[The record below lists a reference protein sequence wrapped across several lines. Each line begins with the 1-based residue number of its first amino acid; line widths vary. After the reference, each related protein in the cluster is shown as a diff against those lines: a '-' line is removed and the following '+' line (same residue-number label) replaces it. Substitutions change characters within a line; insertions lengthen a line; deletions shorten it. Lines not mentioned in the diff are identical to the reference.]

1 MADWPARGAVPTIST
16 GTGTAEVGLGIHDRR
31 DGRGATCHEPARS
44 RPAATDPRYR
54 WEAVRASARHP
65 LAILPHPQPASVA
78 HTTQFPGRSC
88 ASVRHTD
95 ASYPGGRREPKDGW
109 ARPGQTSLSAASAR
123 GRAASSRISPPGIPG
138 RRHEPLRAVPVVV
151 AAHEQGTDN
160 RRHCPGP
167 AGRGSDRIA
176 PTP

>member
-54 WEAVRASARHP
+54 GRLCGVGATSLGNSASSPTRVGGAHDAVSWTLLRVGPTHRRV
-65 LAILPHPQPASVA
+65 LP
-78 HTTQFPGRSC
+78 R
-88 ASVRHTD
+88 
-95 ASYPGGRREPKDGW
+95 GRREPKDGW
-109 ARPGQTSLSAASAR
+109 ARPGNLIDAASAR

-167 AGRGSDRIA
+167 AGCGSDRIA